1 MTDWLPKAWTAFK
14 IVLAVGALITA
25 PIYIRIGSVDDRV
38 GRVDDRIGRVDARS
52 EARDTKLQAD
62 VSQIRTDVSRI
73 LRAVEKDQITAERS
87 NPPVAHPVADLVAMQ
102 LAGLPDD
109 HLLAPDG
116 WRQSFMPAFLM
127 DGTLPDDDS
136 KLRYCAG
143 YEGYTI
149 GRIQRRESSEIAD
162 EMLKQALIRFPARH
176 HDAIR
181 IGIAAGRSDHTG
193 TYPAPQHTA
202 GD

>member
-1 MTDWLPKAWTAFK
+1 MTDWLPKVWMAFK

-25 PIYIRIGSVDDRV
+25 PIYMRIGSIDDRI

-62 VSQIRTDVSRI
+62 VSRI
-73 LRAVEKDQITAERS
+73 LRAVEKDQFTAQRS
-87 NPPVAHPVADLVAMQ
+87 NPPAAHPVADLVAMQ
-102 LAGLPDD
+102 LAGLSDD
-109 HLLAPDG
+109 HLLALDE

-127 DGTLPDDDS
+127 DGTLPDDDT

-149 GRIQRRESSEIAD
+149 GRIQRQESSEIAD
-162 EMLKQALIRFPARH
+162 EALKRALIRFPARH

-181 IGIAAGRSDHTG
+181 IGIAAGRSDQTG

>member
-25 PIYIRIGSVDDRV
+25 PIYIRIGSIDDRIE
-38 GRVDDRIGRVDARS
+38 RVDDRIGRVDARS
-52 EARDTKLQAD
+52 EARDTQLQAD

-87 NPPVAHPVADLVAMQ
+87 NPPAARPVADLVAMQ
-102 LAGLPDD
+102 IAGLPDD
-109 HLLAPDG
+109 HSLAPDE
-116 WRQSFMPAFLM
+116 WRQSFMPAYLM
-127 DGTLPDDDS
+127 DGTLPDDDT

-149 GRIQRRESSEIAD
+149 GRVQRQESSEVAD

>member
-25 PIYIRIGSVDDRV
+25 PIYMRIGSIDDRIE
-38 GRVDDRIGRVDARS
+38 RVDDRIGRVDARS
-52 EARDTKLQAD
+52 EARDTKLQA
-62 VSQIRTDVSRI
+62 DVSRI

-109 HLLAPDG
+109 HLLAPDE
-116 WRQSFMPAFLM
+116 WRQSFVPAFLM

-149 GRIQRRESSEIAD
+149 GRIQRQESSEIAD
-162 EMLKQALIRFPARH
+162 EMLRQVLIRFPARH

-181 IGIAAGRSDHTG
+181 IGIAAGRSDQTG

>member
-25 PIYIRIGSVDDRV
+25 PIYMRIGSIDDRIE
-38 GRVDDRIGRVDARS
+38 RVDDRIGRVDARS
-52 EARDTKLQAD
+52 EARDTKLQA
-62 VSQIRTDVSRI
+62 DVSRI

-109 HLLAPDG
+109 HLLAPDE
-116 WRQSFMPAFLM
+116 WRQSFVPAFLM
-127 DGTLPDDDS
+127 DGTLPDDDL

-149 GRIQRRESSEIAD
+149 GRIQRQESSEIAD

-181 IGIAAGRSDHTG
+181 IGIAAGRSDQTG